1 MALTMNLTA
10 EFTLVNITDSLFTG
24 HILTT
29 GRLAS
34 LSSIARKAIGQRDWQ
49 TLESAASGLS
59 AEFPDESESYFVA
72 GVLAKVRGWHG
83 EAEKRFE
90 QGLAL
95 APERYDLVVELAS
108 LYAVALRHREA
119 YALLSPVASKLASS
133 PFYCD
138 LAGSVFVQ
146 LGMPE
151 RALPLLQRAHQLQP
165 EVDIFAANLAHC
177 LGFVGEHKQSAEI
190 YAALLRQSPNHRRN
204 HYALARAR
212 RALDTRHIEQ
222 MGEIIH
228 NEPAPENRNVPLFF
242 ALGKEYEDLGM
253 WEKAYDA
260 YQTGCKVVWST
271 RQSGFERELARLQ
284 QTAGMVWR
292 DEPALPRLASGHDG
306 KTPLFIVGLPRT
318 GSTLLERILTNH
330 SQVTSLGETRYF
342 ELAMRQVFGSVEEA
356 MAHLPKCEKSLAGAV
371 AKCYMDALLFRL
383 EDCRFFIDKLPLNF
397 NFVPAIASALPEAKF
412 IYINRTAEA
421 TCWSMYKQLFMG
433 EYAFS
438 YDQQELGQYFCAHDR
453 YRLRFSERLGDRWLE
468 VDYEA
473 LVTRPEREIPAL
485 LGRLDLA
492 EEEACL
498 TPHKNP
504 APSMT
509 ASSVQIREP
518 IHQNVLSSWRHF
530 EPFLEP
536 LLVSL
541 GEHARD
547 QSSDG

>member
-1 MALTMNLTA
+1 M
-10 EFTLVNITDSLFTG
+10 
-24 HILTT
+24 TT
-29 GRLAS
+29 GRLNS
-34 LSSIARKAIGQRDWQ
+34 LSALARKAIGKRDWQ
-49 TLESAASGLS
+49 TLEFAASGLG
-59 AEFPDESESYFVA
+59 AEFPNESESHFVA

-83 EAEKRFE
+83 EAEESFE
-90 QGLAL
+90 KGLAL
-95 APERYDLVVELAS
+95 APQRYDLVVELAS
-108 LYAVALRHREA
+108 LYARSLRHCEA
-119 YALLSPVASKLASS
+119 YALLSSVASKLAAS

-177 LGFVGEHKQSAEI
+177 LGFVGEHKHSAEI

-212 RALDTRHIEQ
+212 RASDTRHIEQ
-222 MGEIIH
+222 MDQVIH
-228 NEPAPENRNVPLFF
+228 SEPAPENRNVPLFF
-242 ALGKEYEDLGM
+242 AQGKEYEDLGM
-253 WEKAYDA
+253 WEKAYEA

-271 RQSGFERELARLQ
+271 RQSGFEEELARLH
-284 QTAGMVWR
+284 QTAGMKWR
-292 DEPALPRLASGHDG
+292 DEPALPSFPRGHDC

-318 GSTLLERILTNH
+318 GSTLIERILTNH

-342 ELAMRQVFGSVEEA
+342 EMAMRQVFDSIEEA
-356 MAHLPKCEKSLAGAV
+356 VARLPKCELNLTEAV
-371 AKCYMDALLFRL
+371 AKCYMDAVLFRL
-383 EDCRFFIDKLPLNF
+383 DDCPFFIDKLPLNF
-397 NFVPAIASALPEAKF
+397 NFVPAIASVFSEAKF

-453 YRLRFSERLGDRWLE
+453 YRQRFSERLGDQWLE

-485 LGRLDLA
+485 LGRLNLP

-498 TPHKNP
+498 NPHKNP

-509 ASSVQIREP
+509 ASSVQVREP

-536 LLVSL
+536 LLMSL
-541 GEHARD
+541 GEHTRD

>member
-1 MALTMNLTA
+1 MIAGGL
-10 EFTLVNITDSLFTG
+10 
-24 HILTT
+24 
-29 GRLAS
+29 
-34 LSSIARKAIGQRDWQ
+34 LSISEIAKKAIGRRDWQ
-49 TLESAASGLS
+49 TLE
-59 AEFPDESESYFVA
+59 FVA
-72 GVLAKVRGWHG
+72 SKLCDEYPNEPETFFITGVLARARGQYD
-83 EAEKRFE
+83 EAQRSFE
-90 QGLAL
+90 RGLTL
-95 APERYDLVVELAS
+95 APERYDLAVELAS
-108 LYAVALRHREA
+108 LYAKMLRHGDA
-119 YALLSPVASKLASS
+119 FTLLENATPFLCGSPLYS
-133 PFYCD
+133 D
-138 LAGSVFVQ
+138 MAGSVLTS
-146 LGMPE
+146 LGMPD
-151 RALPLLQRAHQLQP
+151 RALPLAQRAHKLQP
-165 EVDIFAANLAHC
+165 EVDVFAANLAHC
-177 LGFVGEHKQSAEI
+177 LSFVGKHKQSAEL
-190 YAALLRQSPNHRRN
+190 YTALLLKNPNHRRN
-204 HYALARAR
+204 HYELARVQ
-212 RALDTRHIEQ
+212 RALDTSHIEQ
-222 MGEIIH
+222 MNGVMA
-228 NEPAPENRNVPLFF
+228 NDPAPENRNIPLFF
-242 ALGKEYEDLGM
+242 AQGKEYEDLGL
-253 WEKAYDA
+253 WTEAYKAYEA
-260 YQTGCKVVWST
+260 GCNAVWSIRKT
-271 RQSGFERELARLQ
+271 GFDQELSRLR
-284 QTAGMVWR
+284 QTAGMLWR
-292 DEPALPRLASGHDG
+292 DEPALWSPVGRLDR

-330 SQVTSLGETRYF
+330 TQVTTLGETRYF
-342 ELAMRQVFGSVEEA
+342 EIAMKQVFGSIDEA
-356 MAHLPKCEKSLAGAV
+356 MAQLPKCDSTLTKAV
-371 AKCYMDALLFRL
+371 AKRYMGAVQFRL
-383 EDCRFFIDKLPLNF
+383 KDCRFFIDKLPLNF
-397 NFVPAIASALPEAKF
+397 NFVPAIASAFPKAQF

-438 YDQQELGQYFCAHDR
+438 YDQQELGQYFCAHHR

-530 EPFLEP
+530 EPFLDP

>member
-1 MALTMNLTA
+1 MNLTA
-10 EFTLVNITDSLFTG
+10 EFTLVNIADSLFTG
-24 HILTT
+24 YTLTT

-34 LSSIARKAIGQRDWQ
+34 LSSIARKAIGRRDWQ

-59 AEFPDESESYFVA
+59 AEFPHESESHFVA

-83 EAEKRFE
+83 EAEKSFE
-90 QGLAL
+90 QGLSL
-95 APERYDLVVELAS
+95 APDRHDLAVELAS
-108 LYAVALRHREA
+108 LYAIAQRHREA
-119 YALLSPVASKLASS
+119 YSLLSPLASRLSTS

-138 LAGSVFVQ
+138 LAGSTFVQ

-212 RALDTRHIEQ
+212 RALDTSHIEQ
-222 MGEIIH
+222 MDQVIH

-242 ALGKEYEDLGM
+242 AQGKEYEDLGM
-253 WEKAYDA
+253 WEKAFEA
-260 YQTGCKVVWST
+260 YQTGCKVVWGT
-271 RQSGFERELARLQ
+271 RQLGFEQELARLHQ
-284 QTAGMVWR
+284 AAGMEWR
-292 DEPALPRLASGHDG
+292 HEPALPGFARGHDG

-330 SQVTSLGETRYF
+330 SEVISLGETRYF
-342 ELAMRQVFGSVEEA
+342 EMAMRQVFGSVEGA
-356 MAHLPKCEKSLAGAV
+356 MAHLPKCELNLTDAV

-397 NFVPAIASALPEAKF
+397 NFVPAIASAFREAKF
-412 IYINRTAEA
+412 IYIHRSAEA

-485 LGRLDLA
+485 LGRLDLT

-498 TPHKNP
+498 SPHMNP

-536 LLVSL
+536 LLMSL
-541 GEHARD
+541 GEHAGD
-547 QSSDG
+547 QSTDG